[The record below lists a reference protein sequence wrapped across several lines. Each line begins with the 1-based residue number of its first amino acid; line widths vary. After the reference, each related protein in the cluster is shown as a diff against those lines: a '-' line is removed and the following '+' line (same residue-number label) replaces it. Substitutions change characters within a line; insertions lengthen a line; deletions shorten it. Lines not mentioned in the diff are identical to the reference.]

1 MCEVIG
7 IDLGTTNTVV
17 SYYDEVARDGECC
30 PDFEGT
36 NLTPSAVFFEKSPE
50 EDDGWSHVVG
60 KVAKEIAILHPDRTA
75 TRFKRLMGITREGFR
90 LGDREYSPQE
100 LSAFMLERAVEN
112 AEAAID
118 STVRNAV
125 ITVPAYFGDLQ
136 RKATIEAGK
145 LAGLNVIDILD
156 EPIAA
161 LIHCTTL
168 SDLENKVVMVIDLGG
183 GTLDLIAARVTEERI
198 EELEIDGDINLGGS
212 DWDDALTEYV
222 RKTFLTGRTL
232 RADDEQQLCLDVESA
247 KKVLSNEKKNNAR
260 FVVRSMDG
268 PVEVRITREEFDA
281 CTRFLR
287 DRAEVIIRRVKS
299 SLEKRGIDK
308 IDKIILAGGATRM
321 LQIRELIRGIW
332 PELQDSDIIRKNV
345 DEAVACG
352 AAAYARMKA
361 AETAAQQIE
370 EEKAGMVSQKPK
382 PPEEPGSLII
392 DPGNKERWRKFKEI
406 VSRENQEKV
415 RQVVKPLRRISSR
428 SYGLGVT
435 VGEAGVQTQKVYN
448 LIYRKEPLPV
458 DRLGVKFGLSEDNM
472 TRVAL
477 RVFENFSDELYLD
490 QDEDFLIGECVLP
503 INRQLPKGSIIE
515 VSFRLREDGTLY
527 VYGTEPTGHTR
538 IEMTLRSRA
547 LLGEE
552 KEIKNIS

>member
-1 MCEVIG
+1 
-7 IDLGTTNTVV
+7 
-17 SYYDEVARDGECC
+17 
-30 PDFEGT
+30 
-36 NLTPSAVFFEKSPE
+36 
-50 EDDGWSHVVG
+50 
-60 KVAKEIAILHPDRTA
+60 
-75 TRFKRLMGITREGFR
+75 
-90 LGDREYSPQE
+90 
-100 LSAFMLERAVEN
+100 
-112 AEAAID
+112 
-118 STVRNAV
+118 
-125 ITVPAYFGDLQ
+125 
-136 RKATIEAGK
+136 
-145 LAGLNVIDILD
+145 
-156 EPIAA
+156 
-161 LIHCTTL
+161 
-168 SDLENKVVMVIDLGG
+168 
-183 GTLDLIAARVTEERI
+183 
-198 EELEIDGDINLGGS
+198 
-212 DWDDALTEYV
+212 
-222 RKTFLTGRTL
+222 
-232 RADDEQQLCLDVESA
+232 
-247 KKVLSNEKKNNAR
+247 
-260 FVVRSMDG
+260 
-268 PVEVRITREEFDA
+268 
-281 CTRFLR
+281 
-287 DRAEVIIRRVKS
+287 
-299 SLEKRGIDK
+299 
-308 IDKIILAGGATRM
+308 M

-361 AETAAQQIE
+361 AETAVQQIE
-370 EEKAGMVSQKPK
+370 EEKAGRVSQKPK

>member
-7 IDLGTTNTVV
+7 IDLGTTNTVA

-36 NLTPSAVFFEKSPE
+36 NLTPSAVYFEKSQ
-50 EDDGWSHVVG
+50 DKDGWSHVVG

-75 TRFKRLMGITREGFR
+75 TRFKRLMGKTKEGIR
-90 LGDREYSPQE
+90 LENKEYSPQE

-112 AEAAID
+112 AEAALDRTI
-118 STVRNAV
+118 RNVV

-136 RKATIEAGK
+136 RKATLEAGR

-168 SDLENKVVMVIDLGG
+168 SDLTDKVVLVIDLGG
-183 GTLDLIAARVTEERI
+183 GTLDLIAARVTEDCI
-198 EELEIDGDINLGGS
+198 EELEIDGDIGLGGS

-222 RKTFLTGRTL
+222 RRTFLSGKSL
-232 RADDEQQLCLDVESA
+232 RVDDEQQLCLDVEFA

-268 PVEVRITREEFDA
+268 PVEVRITREEFDT

-287 DRAEVIIRRVKS
+287 DRTEAIIRRVKD
-299 SLEKRGIDK
+299 SLARKGIGK

-321 LQIRELIRGIW
+321 LQIRALIREIW
-332 PELQDSDIIRKNV
+332 PELGDSDIIRKNV

-352 AAAYARMKA
+352 AASYARMKA
-361 AETAAQQIE
+361 AEIAAGELEAEQTGNAAGNILQGKNGPVIDLENE
-370 EEKAGMVSQKPK
+370 ECWQ
-382 PPEEPGSLII
+382 
-392 DPGNKERWRKFKEI
+392 KFKEK
-406 VSRENQEKV
+406 VSHEKKEKV
-415 RQVVKPLRRISSR
+415 PQVVKPLHRISSR

-435 VGEAGVQTQKVYN
+435 VEEPGGQTQKVYN
-448 LIYRKEPLPV
+448 LIYRGEALPV
-458 DRLGVKFGLSEDNM
+458 EKLGIKFGLSEDNM
-472 TRVAL
+472 SRVAL
-477 RVFENFSDELYLD
+477 RVFENFSDELYLE
-490 QDEDFLIGECVLP
+490 QDTDLLIGECVLP
-503 INRQLPKGSIIE
+503 INQKLPKGAIIE
-515 VSFRLREDGTLY
+515 VSFRLQEDGTLY
-527 VYGTEPTGHTR
+527 VYGTEPTGNTR
-538 IEMTLRSRA
+538 IEMTLKSKA
-547 LLGEE
+547 LLGKDER
-552 KEIKNIS
+552 